1 MRHAER
7 TGVTAVENF
16 PQFASGPTE
25 SVKLPKPEDF
35 EGIYRRYSKFVFAIC
50 LRMTRD
56 EAEAQDLMQEAF
68 IQLLQKLGTFRG
80 ESAFTTWLYRLV
92 VNVVLMELRRKR
104 RRREESLEGLQDL
117 QDQPRRPL
125 LVISAPDKNLLGVID
140 NVSLQRALA
149 QLPQG
154 CRRVFVLHDIAG
166 YEHHE
171 IAEIFACSVGNTK
184 SQLHKARLR
193 LRKLL
198 AHRPRRRNW
207 AGLLRA
213 GEDQAVRRSMPTCH
227 LVAAWSKG
235 ESHPLRHR

>member
-1 MRHAER
+1 MRHTER
-7 TGVTAVENF
+7 IGVTAVENF

-25 SVKLPKPEDF
+25 GVKLPKLEDF
-35 EGIYRRYSKFVFAIC
+35 EGIYRRYSKLVFAIC

-80 ESAFTTWLYRLV
+80 ESAFSTWLYRLV

-104 RRREESLEGLQDL
+104 RRREESLEGLQDP
-117 QDQPRRPL
+117 QDQPGRPL
-125 LVISAPDKNLLGVID
+125 PVISVPDKNLLGVID
-140 NVSLQRALA
+140 KVSLQRALA

-154 CRRVFVLHDIAG
+154 YRQMLVLHDIEG

-171 IAEIFACSVGNTK
+171 IAELVACSVGNTK
-184 SQLHKARLR
+184 SQLHRARLR

-198 AHRPRRRNW
+198 ARRPRRGTGRDCG
-207 AGLLRA
+207 ARA
-213 GEDQAVRRSMPTCH
+213 KIMSSDARCPP
-227 LVAAWSKG
+227 AN
-235 ESHPLRHR
+235 